1 MNLTPWLGRLL
12 GYENAVEIGGVE
24 PSLSA
29 PWAQA
34 APAWVAFGCLG
45 AAVLAVLFYTR
56 FQFARR
62 KKGRLVLSALRAA
75 VLALLVLIFAE
86 PVLTVRITR
95 QMKPALWL
103 LFDGTDSMAIAD
115 ELSPADWQRLAT
127 ATGLAS
133 GDQAPNAAGGT
144 QASPLQAGEGATE
157 NPTAGAATVSSPPL
171 ATRPSRMDYVKALLS
186 RPGENLVAQLEKR
199 FRLRAFLFER
209 PDGVRALEMT
219 AEDRHSDPGALAG
232 QLTTAGQVTA
242 LGAALEDLGRRQ
254 STVPVAAVVVFSD
267 FNQNAGPPALEAARR
282 LGAPVYTVGV
292 GPATAVDLA
301 VDLQC
306 PPAMKKDERYPLL
319 ATLRQEGL
327 AGHTV
332 TLRVLR
338 RQGPGGG
345 AGPWQT
351 IESRQV
357 ALGEPAHTVELAF
370 VPTEVG
376 RCAFRAE
383 VDPEPGEVIVQNNQA
398 DCETTVH
405 DNIMR
410 LLYVEYEPTWEWR
423 FVKEVFHRDRLVGQK
438 GFRTFLRSA
447 DPKVRQTN
455 ELFVSTLSA
464 GRSEFFMHD
473 VIILGDMPASALTPR
488 FCQMTQ
494 EFVEKLGGGLVVVA
508 GPRFGPGQL
517 ALTPLGDMLPVK
529 VDPTLHL
536 RDRKQPFVLRRTAE
550 AAQYDFM
557 QLDTPG
563 PDNDRAWANLTG
575 LTWYQPVERLH
586 AVATALAEHPTD
598 KCVDGKTLQPL
609 IAIRPYGRGEVVYL
623 GFNEMWRLRRGY
635 GERYYRQFWGQ
646 LIHRLA
652 SRHALGAGKRFVVR
666 TDRTQYQP
674 NDQVLLTVEAFD
686 ENYKPLSESA
696 LPQRT
701 LAAEL
706 VPPGDGTGGPSRPRN
721 IALSM
726 LRDGVFEA
734 RFPVLAGG
742 EHRVRVFDPVA
753 KQHVEAAFRVASVSV
768 ERQRAVRN
776 TALQQALAD
785 ATGGKTYDLATAAQL
800 PDDIRLPPRLETN
813 IEVIPLWNTWLVFG
827 LASGLMLAEW
837 LGRKWMNLP

>member
-1 MNLTPWLGRLL
+1 MNLTPWVGRLL
-12 GYENAVEIGGVE
+12 GAENAVEISGIE
-24 PSLSA
+24 PSLAA

-34 APAWVAFGCLG
+34 APAWLVFGCLG
-45 AAVLAVLFYTR
+45 AVALAVLFYTR

-62 KKGRLVLSALRAA
+62 AKGRLVLAGLRAA
-75 VLALLVLIFAE
+75 ALALLVLMFAQ
-86 PVLTVRITR
+86 PVLTVRITT
-95 QMKPALWL
+95 QVKPALWL
-103 LFDGTDSMAIAD
+103 LFDGTESMAIAD
-115 ELSPADWQRLAT
+115 ELAPEERQHLAR
-127 ATGLAS
+127 ATGLGAGELS
-133 GDQAPNAAGGT
+133 AGTTADAVGAAEGTGNAGG
-144 QASPLQAGEGATE
+144 QSAGDA
-157 NPTAGAATVSSPPL
+157 AGAAGPRAPKP
-171 ATRPSRMDYVKALLS
+171 TRMQYVQALLV
-186 RPGENLVAQLEKR
+186 RPDRNLLARLGQQ
-199 FRLRAFLFER
+199 FRLRAFLFDR
-209 PDGVRALEMT
+209 PDGARALET
-219 AEDRHSDPGALAG
+219 ADGRPPNPQALAA

-242 LGAALEDLGRRQ
+242 LGAALDDLARRQ
-254 STVPVAAVVVFSD
+254 STAPLAGVVVFSD

-282 LGAPVYTVGV
+282 LGTPVYTVGV
-292 GPATAVDLA
+292 GPETAVDLA

-327 AGHTV
+327 AGRTV

-338 RQGPGGG
+338 QQGPADS
-345 AGPWQT
+345 AGPWQ
-351 IESRQV
+351 IVDSREL
-357 ALGEPAHTVELAF
+357 ALSQPSHTVELAF
-370 VPTEVG
+370 VPAEVG

-383 VDPEPGEVIVQNNQA
+383 VDPQPDEVVVQNNQA

-405 DNIMR
+405 DNILR

-423 FVKEVFHRDRLVGQK
+423 FIKEVFHRDRLVGHK

-455 ELFVSTLSA
+455 ELFVATLSA
-464 GRSEFFMHD
+464 PRQEFFLHD
-473 VIILGDMPASALTPR
+473 VIILGDMPASALSPR

-529 VDPTLHL
+529 VDPALHL

-598 KCVDGKTLQPL
+598 KCVDGKTPQPL

-623 GFNEMWRLRRGY
+623 GFNEMWRLRRVH

-666 TDRTQYQP
+666 TDRPQYQP
-674 NDQVLLTVEAFD
+674 HDQVLLTVEAFD
-686 ENYKPLSESA
+686 ENFKPLSEAA
-696 LPQRT
+696 LPQRKLT
-701 LAAEL
+701 GELLA
-706 VPPGDGTGGPSRPRN
+706 PGDGTGLARPRN
-721 IALSM
+721 IPLAM
-726 LRDGVFEA
+726 LREGVFEA
-734 RFPVLAGG
+734 RFPVVAGG

-753 KQHVEAAFRVASVSV
+753 KQHVETTFRVASVSV

-776 TALQQALAD
+776 TALQHALAD
-785 ATGGKTYDLATAAQL
+785 ATGGKSYDLGTADRL
-800 PDDIRLPPRLETN
+800 PDEIRLPPRLETN
-813 IEVIPLWNTWLVFG
+813 IEVIPLWNTWLAFALV
-827 LASGLMLAEW
+827 SGLMLAEW
-837 LGRKWMNLP
+837 LGRKWLNLP

>member
-12 GYENAVEIGGVE
+12 GYENAVEIGGIE

-34 APAWVAFGCLG
+34 APAWVVFGCLG
-45 AAVLAVLFYTR
+45 AAGLAIFFYTR
-56 FQFARR
+56 FQFAGR
-62 KKGRLVLSALRAA
+62 KKKRWVLAGLRAA

-86 PVLTVRITR
+86 PVLTMRITR
-95 QMKPALWL
+95 PMKPALWL
-103 LFDGTDSMAIAD
+103 LFDGTESMAIAD
-115 ELSPADWQRLAT
+115 ELAPAQRQRLAS
-127 ATGLAS
+127 ATGL
-133 GDQAPNAAGGT
+133 GDADRAAATAGQTQSNPPEAFGGRAENTPARVTAAGSPAP
-144 QASPLQAGEGATE
+144 ASH
-157 NPTAGAATVSSPPL
+157 
-171 ATRPSRMDYVKALLS
+171 PSRMDYVKALVTH
-186 RPGENLVAQLEKR
+186 PGENLIARLEKK

-209 PDGVRALEMT
+209 PDGARALE
-219 AEDRHSDPGALAG
+219 AGPEGRDIDPRALAG
-232 QLTTAGQVTA
+232 QLTTTGQVTA

-254 STVPVAAVVVFSD
+254 STVPLAAVVVVSD

-282 LGAPVYTVGV
+282 LGAPVYTIGV

-319 ATLRQEGL
+319 ATLRHEGL
-327 AGHTV
+327 AGRTV
-332 TLRVLR
+332 SLRVLWK
-338 RQGPGGG
+338 QGSAEG
-345 AGPWQT
+345 AGRWQT
-351 IESRQV
+351 LETRQV
-357 ALGEPAHTVELAF
+357 TLADPAHTVELAF
-370 VPTEVG
+370 VPSAVG

-398 DCETTVH
+398 GCETAVH

-447 DPKVRQTN
+447 DPKIRQTN
-455 ELFVSTLSA
+455 ELFVSTLTA
-464 GRSEFFMHD
+464 PRAEFFMHD
-473 VIILGDMPASALTPR
+473 VIILGDMPASALSPR
-488 FCQMTQ
+488 FCQMAQ

-529 VDPTLHL
+529 VDPTLHV

-563 PDNDRAWANLTG
+563 PDNDRAWANVTG

-598 KCVDGKTLQPL
+598 KCVDGKTPQPL

-666 TDRTQYQP
+666 TDRPQYQP

-686 ENYKPLSESA
+686 ENYKPLAESA
-696 LPQRT
+696 LPQRK
-701 LAAEL
+701 LVAEL
-706 VPPGDGTGGPSRPRN
+706 VPPGDGSGGPSRPRT
-721 IALSM
+721 IALAM
-726 LRDGVFEA
+726 LREGVFEA

-753 KQHVEAAFRVASVSV
+753 KQHVETAFRVATVSV

-785 ATGGKTYDLATAAQL
+785 ATGGKSYDLATAAQL

-813 IEVIPLWNTWLVFG
+813 IEVIALWNTWLVFG

-837 LGRKWMNLP
+837 LGRKWMSLP

>member
-1 MNLTPWLGRLL
+1 MNLTLWLGRLL

-34 APAWVAFGCLG
+34 APAWVVFGCLG
-45 AAVLAVLFYTR
+45 AAALAVLFYTR

-62 KKGRLVLSALRAA
+62 KKGRLVLAALRAA
-75 VLALLVLIFAE
+75 VLALVVLIFAE
-86 PVLTVRITR
+86 PVLTVRITS
-95 QMKPALWL
+95 QMKPAVWL

-115 ELSPADWQRLAT
+115 ELAPAERQLLARATGLGTAQGDSGSSGATAASPADANGGRGE
-127 ATGLAS
+127 TGSSAAS
-133 GDQAPNAAGGT
+133 AGGSPA
-144 QASPLQAGEGATE
+144 AS
-157 NPTAGAATVSSPPL
+157 
-171 ATRPSRMDYVKALLS
+171 RPSRIEYVKALVR
-186 RPGENLVAQLEKR
+186 RPEENLIAQLEKK
-199 FRLRAFLFER
+199 FRLRAFLFDR
-209 PDGVRALEMT
+209 ADGARALET
-219 AEDRHSDPGALAG
+219 AADGRDIDPEVLAG
-232 QLTTAGQVTA
+232 QLTTAGQLTA
-242 LGAALEDLGRRQ
+242 LGAALDDLARRQ
-254 STVPVAAVVVFSD
+254 STLPLAAVVVFSD

-292 GPATAVDLA
+292 GPAAAVDLA

-327 AGHTV
+327 AGRTV

-338 RQGPGGG
+338 RQGPADS
-345 AGPWQT
+345 AGQWQT
-351 IESRQV
+351 LESRQV
-357 ALGEPAHTVELAF
+357 ALVEPSHTVELAF
-370 VPTEVG
+370 VPSEVG

-464 GRSEFFMHD
+464 PRQEFFMHD
-473 VIILGDMPASALTPR
+473 VIILGDMPASALSPR

-586 AVATALAEHPTD
+586 AVATALAEHPSD
-598 KCVDGKTLQPL
+598 RCVDGKTPQPL

-666 TDRTQYQP
+666 TDRPQYQP

-686 ENYKPLSESA
+686 ENFKPLAEAA
-696 LPQRT
+696 LPQRK
-701 LAAEL
+701 LNAEL
-706 VPPGDGTGGPSRPRN
+706 VPPADGAGGPSRPRN
-721 IALSM
+721 IALAM
-726 LRDGVFEA
+726 LREGVFEA

-753 KQHVEAAFRVASVSV
+753 KQHVETTFRVASVSV

-785 ATGGKTYDLATAAQL
+785 ATGGKSYDLATAGQL

>member
-12 GYENAVEIGGVE
+12 GYENAIEIGGVE
-24 PSLSA
+24 PSLAA

-34 APAWVAFGCLG
+34 APAWVVFGCLG
-45 AAVLAVLFYTR
+45 SAALAVVFYTR
-56 FQFARR
+56 FQFARKA
-62 KKGRLVLSALRAA
+62 KKRLVLAALRAA
-75 VLALLVLIFAE
+75 VLALLVLMLAE
-86 PVLTVRITR
+86 PVLTVRITS
-95 QMKPALWL
+95 QVKPALWL

-115 ELSPADWQRLAT
+115 ELSPEERTRLAQ

-133 GDQAPNAAGGT
+133 GGLSAGGSSAGSRSGIEGT
-144 QASPLQAGEGATE
+144 GGSGSGRPGGDPASHSASPSRRPTRMEYVQALVARPDENLLLRLGKKFRLKAFIFDRPEGA
-157 NPTAGAATVSSPPL
+157 
-171 ATRPSRMDYVKALLS
+171 
-186 RPGENLVAQLEKR
+186 
-199 FRLRAFLFER
+199 
-209 PDGVRALEMT
+209 RALE
-219 AEDRHSDPGALAG
+219 AAADGRELDPALLAP

-254 STVPVAAVVVFSD
+254 STIPLAAVVVFSD

-282 LGAPVYTVGV
+282 LGAPVYTVGA

-306 PPAMKKDERYPLL
+306 PPSMKKDERYPLL

-327 AGHTV
+327 AGRTV
-332 TLRVLR
+332 TLRVLHR
-338 RQGPGGG
+338 PSSADSAR
-345 AGPWQT
+345 PWQP
-351 IESRQV
+351 IETRSIT
-357 ALGEPAHTVELAF
+357 LSEPTHTLELSF
-370 VPTEVG
+370 VPGEVG

-383 VDPEPGEVIVQNNQA
+383 VDAEPDEVVVQNNQSE
-398 DCETTVH
+398 CETTVH
-405 DNIMR
+405 DNVLR

-438 GFRTFLRSA
+438 GFRTYLRSA

-464 GRSEFFMHD
+464 PRNEFFMHD
-473 VIILGDMPASALTPR
+473 VIILGDMPASALSPR

-517 ALTPLGDMLPVK
+517 ALTALGDMLPVK

-550 AAQYDFM
+550 AVQYDFM

-563 PDNDRAWANLTG
+563 ADNDRAWANLTG

-598 KCVDGKTLQPL
+598 KCVDGKTPQPL

-623 GFNEMWRLRRGY
+623 AFNEMWRLRRAQ

-666 TDRTQYQP
+666 TDRPQYQP
-674 NDQVLLTVEAFD
+674 HDQVLLTVEAYD
-686 ENYKPLSESA
+686 ENFKPLAESA
-696 LPQRT
+696 LPQRK
-701 LAAEL
+701 LIAEI
-706 VPPGDGTGGPSRPRN
+706 VPPGGGDAGPSPPRT
-721 IALSM
+721 IPLAM

-734 RFPVLAGG
+734 RFPVAAGG

-753 KQHVEAAFRVASVSV
+753 KQHAETSFRVASVSV

-785 ATGGKTYDLATAAQL
+785 ATGGKSYDLAGAGRL

>member
-1 MNLTPWLGRLL
+1 MNLTPWFGRLL
-12 GYENAVEIGGVE
+12 GYENAVEIGGIE

-34 APAWVAFGCLG
+34 APAWVVFGCAG
-45 AAVLAVLFYTR
+45 GAVLAVVFYTR

-62 KKGRLVLSALRAA
+62 KKGRLVLAGFRAA

-86 PVLTVRITR
+86 PVLTVRITSP
-95 QMKPALWL
+95 MKPALWL

-115 ELSPADWQRLAT
+115 ELAPQERQRLAQ

-133 GDQAPNAAGGT
+133 KHPEAGTSPPGGPSPPAAT
-144 QASPLQAGEGATE
+144 HQPRHR
-157 NPTAGAATVSSPPL
+157 TAGDSDSGFSPP
-171 ATRPSRMDYVKALLS
+171 ANRPARVDYVKALLS
-186 RPGENLVAQLEKR
+186 RPDDNLLARLAQR
-199 FRLRAFLFER
+199 FRLRAFLFDR
-209 PDGVRALEMT
+209 PEGARALET
-219 AEDRHSDPGALAG
+219 AADGRDIDPPALAE

-254 STVPVAAVVVFSD
+254 STIPLAAVVVFSD

-282 LGAPVYTVGV
+282 LGTPIYTVGV

-306 PPAMKKDERYPLL
+306 PPSMKKDERYPLL
-319 ATLRQEGL
+319 ATLRQDGL
-327 AGHTV
+327 AGRTV
-332 TLRVLR
+332 TVRVLR
-338 RQGPGGG
+338 RQGPADS
-345 AGPWQT
+345 AGQWQLL
-351 IESRQV
+351 ESRQMT
-357 ALGEPAHTVELAF
+357 LTEPSHTVELAF

-383 VDPEPGEVIVQNNQA
+383 AEPEPDEVIVQNNQA

-455 ELFVSTLSA
+455 ELFVATLSA
-464 GRSEFFMHD
+464 PRQDFFMHD
-473 VIILGDMPASALTPR
+473 VIILGDMPASALSPR

-563 PDNDRAWANLTG
+563 PDNDRAWANLNG

-598 KCVDGKTLQPL
+598 KCVDGKTPQPL

-623 GFNEMWRLRRGY
+623 GFNEMWRLRRAH

-666 TDRTQYQP
+666 TDRPQYQP

-686 ENYKPLSESA
+686 DNFKPLSESA
-696 LPQRT
+696 LPERK
-701 LAAEL
+701 LRAEL
-706 VPPGDGTGGPSRPRN
+706 VAPGDGTAGPSRPRA
-721 IALSM
+721 IALAM

-734 RFPVLAGG
+734 RFPVVVGG

-753 KQHVEAAFRVASVSV
+753 KQHVETTFRVASVSV

-785 ATGGKTYDLATAAQL
+785 ATGGKSYDLTSVARL
-800 PDDIRLPPRLETN
+800 PEDIRLPPRLETN

>member
-1 MNLTPWLGRLL
+1 MNLTPWLGRML
-12 GYENAVEIGGVE
+12 GYENAVDISGVE

-34 APAWVAFGCLG
+34 APAWVVFGCLG
-45 AAVLAVLFYTR
+45 AAALAVVFYVR
-56 FQFARR
+56 FQFAR
-62 KKGRLVLSALRAA
+62 KAKSRLLLAGLRAL
-75 VLALLVLIFAE
+75 VLALLVLMFAE
-86 PVLTVRITR
+86 PILTVRITG
-95 QMKPALWL
+95 QVKPAVWL

-115 ELSPADWQRLAT
+115 ELSAEERQRLAQV
-127 ATGLAS
+127 TGWDVAEAS
-133 GDQAPNAAGGT
+133 GTGTANGARSSSVGTRGAASGNLVLSAAG
-144 QASPLQAGEGATE
+144 AS
-157 NPTAGAATVSSPPL
+157 NPTARLPARMEYVRALV
-171 ATRPSRMDYVKALLS
+171 ARPE
-186 RPGENLVAQLEKR
+186 ENLLARLGKK
-199 FRLRAFLFER
+199 FRLKAFLFDRAE
-209 PDGVRALEMT
+209 GARALEAT
-219 AEDRHSDPGALAG
+219 ADGRELDPALLAP
-232 QLTTAGQVTA
+232 QLTTTGQVTA

-254 STVPVAAVVVFSD
+254 STVPLAAVVVFSD

-292 GPATAVDLA
+292 GPASAVDLA

-306 PPAMKKDERYPLL
+306 PPSMKKDERYPLL

-327 AGHTV
+327 AGRTV

-338 RQGPGGG
+338 KQSSADRTLPWHAIETRQITL
-345 AGPWQT
+345 AQ
-351 IESRQV
+351 
-357 ALGEPAHTVELAF
+357 PAHTVEVSF
-370 VPTEVG
+370 VPGEVG
-376 RCAFRAE
+376 RCKLRAE
-383 VDPEPGEVIVQNNQA
+383 VDPEPGEVILQNNQSE
-398 DCETTVH
+398 CETTVH

-447 DPKVRQTN
+447 DPKVRQSN

-464 GRSEFFMHD
+464 PRTEFFMHD
-473 VIILGDMPASALTPR
+473 VIILGDMPASALSPR

-529 VDPTLHL
+529 VDPALHL
-536 RDRKQPFVLRRTAE
+536 RDRKQPFALRRTAE
-550 AAQYDFM
+550 AIQYDFM

-586 AVATALAEHPTD
+586 AVGTALAEHPTD
-598 KCVDGKTLQPL
+598 KCVDGKTPQPL

-623 GFNEMWRLRRGY
+623 AFNEMWRLRRAHGQ
-635 GERYYRQFWGQ
+635 RYYRQFWGQ

-666 TDRTQYQP
+666 TDRPQYQP
-674 NDQVLLTVEAFD
+674 HDQVLLTVEAFD
-686 ENYKPLSESA
+686 ENFKPLSEAA
-696 LPQRT
+696 LSHHKLT
-701 LAAEL
+701 AE
-706 VPPGDGTGGPSRPRN
+706 VVSPGDGTGGSSRPRTV
-721 IALSM
+721 ALAM
-726 LRDGVFEA
+726 LREGVFEA

-753 KQHVEAAFRVASVSV
+753 KQHVETVFHVASVSV

-776 TALQQALAD
+776 TALQHALAD
-785 ATGGKTYDLATAAQL
+785 ATGGKSYDLADVARL
-800 PDDIRLPPRLETN
+800 PDEIRMPPRLETS

-827 LASGLMLAEW
+827 LACGLLLAEW